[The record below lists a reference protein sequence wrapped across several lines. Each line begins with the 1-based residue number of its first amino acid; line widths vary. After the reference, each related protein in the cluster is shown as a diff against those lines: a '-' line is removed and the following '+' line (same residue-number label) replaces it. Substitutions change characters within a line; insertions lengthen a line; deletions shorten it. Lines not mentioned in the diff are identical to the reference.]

1 MGIIKDLKLFL
12 SCFFWWMIVLYLCL
26 TMKNMLT
33 IKIYQWNSLPVF
45 ILVVHRHEFY
55 RQANGRQYLIRKT
68 LVDDLWSV
76 VNNFIDGF
84 TIGKN
89 ASKKVYPLHSVS
101 ISIDKYNNISPTKKP
116 YIISSVIGFY
126 PSIFPSMNSIC
137 NRQTDHL

>member
-33 IKIYQWNSLPVF
+33 IKIYQWNSLLVF

-89 ASKKVYPLHSVS
+89 APKKVYPLHSIS
-101 ISIDKYNNISPTKKP
+101 ISIDKYNNISPIKKP
-116 YIISSVIGFY
+116 YIISSVISFY
-126 PSIFPSMNSIC
+126 LSVFPSMNSIC
-137 NRQTDHL
+137 NRQIDHL